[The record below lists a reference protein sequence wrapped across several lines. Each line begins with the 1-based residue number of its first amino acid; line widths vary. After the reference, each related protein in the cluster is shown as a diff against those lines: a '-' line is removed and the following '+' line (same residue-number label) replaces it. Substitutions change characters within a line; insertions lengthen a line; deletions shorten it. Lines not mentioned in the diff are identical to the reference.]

1 MITFQDV
8 EKKRMKVL
16 VLGSG
21 AKDHA
26 IAWWFSKSRLIEGLY
41 VAPSNPG
48 TESFAVN
55 LPDVDPADKDQVLKA
70 CKDNGIDFVFIGT
83 EKPLFTG
90 VIDHLNKNGIST
102 FGAPGYALKLE
113 GDRKFARE
121 FAKRHNIPV
130 PEYHVFEKSSEISAF
145 LDENEGRT
153 FTIKSNELSP
163 SRMMIHSNDK
173 NELISYAMELFK
185 KGPVLMEDCI
195 DGIGVTASIL
205 VDNEGYY
212 VLPICSE
219 YTKREHTDKGVG
231 TPTGGMGAVCPVSI
245 SQEAL
250 DLISKTI
257 IHPTFKAL
265 KEENLYYKGVLTFSI
280 VLSPNGPF
288 LVDYHVRLND
298 PATQAMVPLI
308 RNDLIEIMVAMQNN
322 TLKRIAPDVTDQSS
336 VSVVIASEGYPND
349 TKTGAKLQSVDPRYL
364 GNFIDDGAYVFF
376 GAVKREANG
385 EIYTTGG
392 RAATI
397 VGLGQNIIEANS
409 KAYGAIDAI
418 EFDGSWYREDIG
430 NKFFENASEDR
441 QSRADLQN

>member
-1 MITFQDV
+1 
-8 EKKRMKVL
+8 MKVL

-26 IAWWFSKSRLIEGLY
+26 IAWWFSKSTLIEGLY

-55 LPDVDPADKDQVLKA
+55 LPDVDPSDKEQVLKA
-70 CKDNGIDFVFIGT
+70 CKENAIDFVFIGT

-121 FAKRHNIPV
+121 FAARHGIPV
-130 PEYHVFEKSSEISAF
+130 PDYKVFEDDAEVSAF
-145 LDENEGRT
+145 LDENAGRM
-153 FTIKSNELSP
+153 FTIKSNEMSP
-163 SRMMIHSNDK
+163 SRMMIHSADK
-173 NELISYAMELFK
+173 DVLLSYARELLK
-185 KGPVLMEDCI
+185 KGPVVLEDCI
-195 DGIGVTASIL
+195 DGLGVTASIL

-212 VLPICSE
+212 VLPLCSE
-219 YTKREHTDKGVG
+219 YTKREHTDKGIG
-231 TPTGGMGAVCPVSI
+231 TPTGGMGAVCPVAI
-245 SQEAL
+245 GQEAR
-250 DLISKTI
+250 DLISRTI

-280 VLSPNGPF
+280 VMSQKGPF

-298 PATQAMVPLI
+298 PATQTMVPLI
-308 RNDLIEIMVAMQNN
+308 RNDLVELMVAMQNN
-322 TLKRIAPDVTDQSS
+322 TLKHIAPKFTDQSS

-349 TKTGAKLQSVDPRYL
+349 TRTGSRLEPVDPRHL
-364 GNFIDDGAYVFF
+364 GNFIDDGAFVFF
-376 GAVKREANG
+376 GAVEKRSDG
-385 EIYTTGG
+385 RIYTTGG

-397 VGLGQNIIEANS
+397 VGLGRNIIEANS

-418 EFDGSWYREDIG
+418 QFDGSWYREDIG
-430 NKFFENASEDR
+430 NKFFENASSDGQE
-441 QSRADLQN
+441 S

>member
-1 MITFQDV
+1 
-8 EKKRMKVL
+8 MKVL

-48 TESFAVN
+48 TEGFAIN
-55 LPDVDPADKDQVLKA
+55 LPNVDPSNKEQVLKA
-70 CKDNGIDFVFIGT
+70 CKENGIDFVFIGT

-130 PEYHVFEKSSEISAF
+130 PDYQVFENEKEISAF
-145 LDENEGRT
+145 LSKHSGKI

-163 SRMMIHSNDK
+163 SRMMIHSN
-173 NELISYAMELFK
+173 EPEVLLSYAKELFQ
-185 KGPVLMEDCI
+185 KGPVVMEDRI
-195 DGIGVTASIL
+195 TGLPVTASIL

-212 VLPICSE
+212 VLPLCSE
-219 YTKREHTDKGVG
+219 YTKREHTDKGIG
-231 TPTGGMGAVCPVSI
+231 IPTGGMGAVCPVAI
-245 SQEAL
+245 GKDTI
-250 DLISKTI
+250 DLISKKI

-280 VLSPNGPF
+280 IISDKGPY

-298 PATQAMVPLI
+298 PATQAMVPLM
-308 RNDLIEIMVAMQNN
+308 RNDLAELMIAMQEN
-322 TLKRIAPDVTDQSS
+322 TLKKVEPKTTGQSS
-336 VSVVIASEGYPND
+336 VCVVIASEGYPNS
-349 TKTGAKLQSVDPRYL
+349 TKIDEKLAPVNPKDL
-364 GNFIDDGAYVFF
+364 GNYIDDGVFVFF
-376 GAVKREANG
+376 GAVSKKANG
-385 EIYTTGG
+385 NIYTTGG
-392 RAATI
+392 RAATL
-397 VGLGQNIIEANS
+397 VGVGNNIIEANS
-409 KAYGAIDAI
+409 KAYGAIGAVQ
-418 EFDGSWYREDIG
+418 FDGSWYREDIG
-430 NKFFENASEDR
+430 NKFFESAIESGN
-441 QSRADLQN
+441 